1 MAKGNEAYEIW
12 WDTAG
17 EEGKKDAFDFCG
29 GYMDF
34 LNENKT
40 EREVSAFA
48 IALLKEQGFA
58 DLDELLKNGD
68 GRLLAPGTK
77 VFRNVRGKAV
87 LAAVVGRQPA
97 GEGVNAI
104 ATHIDSPRLDFKQN
118 PLYEDS
124 HLVLA
129 KTHYYGGIKK
139 YQWVCMPLAL
149 HGVVYLKDGSQANIS
164 IGDKEGDPC
173 FIITDLLPHLAQR
186 QMEKKASEVI
196 AGESLNILLGSIPQE
211 KKDSNGDGAGSAD
224 SDNST
229 GNDKG
234 GEGQPVKANILRI
247 LKEAYGIEERD
258 FVSAEIEVVPA
269 LPVRDIGFDRG
280 LIGGYG
286 HDDRVCSYP
295 ALKALL
301 DVESMPEKTS
311 VVYLA
316 DKEEVGSQGNTGAQ
330 SVALGNFLAELCAMT
345 AEGYSDLAA
354 RRCYA
359 ASCMLSGDV
368 GSGVDPNFKDVQDPL
383 NANYLGKGIMLEK
396 YTGRGGKSGGSD
408 ADPAFIAA
416 IRRILD
422 QEGIPWQTGEIG
434 KVDLGGGGTVAAYMA
449 NMGMQVL
456 DCGVPVLSM
465 HAPYEVVSK
474 GDVYNT
480 YRAYKTFLQ
489 NHQ

>member
-12 WDTAG
+12 WDAAG
-17 EEGKKDAFDFCG
+17 EKGKKDAFDFCG
-29 GYMDF
+29 DYMAF
-34 LNENKT
+34 LDSCKT
-40 EREVSAFA
+40 EREVSAYA
-48 IALLKEQGFA
+48 ISQLKEAGYL
-58 DLDELLKNGD
+58 DLDEVLNDNG
-68 GRLLAPGTK
+68 GELLAPGTK
-77 VFRNVRGKAV
+77 VYRSVWGKAV
-87 LAAVVGRQPA
+87 LAAVIGKQPA

-118 PLYEDS
+118 PFYEDA
-124 HLVLA
+124 HFAMA

-139 YQWVCMPLAL
+139 YQWLCMPLAL
-149 HGVVYLKDGSQANIS
+149 HGVVYLKDGKQVDIC
-164 IGDKEGDPC
+164 IGDKAGDPC
-173 FIITDLLPHLAQR
+173 FVITDLLPHLAQN
-186 QMEKKASEVI
+186 QMAKKASDFVS
-196 AGESLNILLGSIPQE
+196 GEGLNVLLGSIPDK
-211 KKDSNGDGAGSAD
+211 KKDVKKTARKKDTDEAKEDAGD
-224 SDNST
+224 N
-229 GNDKG
+229 
-234 GEGQPVKANILRI
+234 GQPVKGHILRI
-247 LKEAYGIEERD
+247 LKETYGIEERD

-269 LPVRDIGFDRG
+269 LPVRDIGFDRSM
-280 LIGGYG
+280 IGGYG

-301 DVESMPEKTS
+301 DIVGVPEKTT
-311 VVYLA
+311 VLYLA

-330 SVALGNFLAELCAMT
+330 SVALGNFLAELCAIT
-345 AEGYSDLAA
+345 AEGYSDLIT
-354 RRCYA
+354 RRCFA

-368 GSGVDPNFKDVQDPL
+368 GSAVDPNFKDVQDPL

-408 ADPAFIAA
+408 ANPAFIATL
-416 IRRILD
+416 RQLFD
-422 QEGIPWQTGEIG
+422 SEGIPWQTGEIG

-480 YRAYKTFLQ
+480 YRAYKAFMQ
-489 NHQ
+489 NYK